1 MPVSSYTHATKE
13 TSSHAAVTSMAHIEV
28 GGPDSEPGAV
38 QAGYVPREAK
48 ITPEQPPE
56 RLHRGL

>member
-1 MPVSSYTHATKE
+1 ME
-13 TSSHAAVTSMAHIEV
+13 TSSHAAVILDGGIE
-28 GGPDSEPGAV
+28 GRGPDSEPGAV

-56 RLHRGL
+56 RLCRGL